1 MDWTKYNDSETLII
15 EDDASRFMEGMEIY
29 NEETTENTMET
40 LEIAIII
47 KTKYSYTLLFYD
59 WSILWRYKYRWYL

>member
-1 MDWTKYNDSETLII
+1 
-15 EDDASRFMEGMEIY
+15 MEIY

-59 WSILWRYKYRWYL
+59 